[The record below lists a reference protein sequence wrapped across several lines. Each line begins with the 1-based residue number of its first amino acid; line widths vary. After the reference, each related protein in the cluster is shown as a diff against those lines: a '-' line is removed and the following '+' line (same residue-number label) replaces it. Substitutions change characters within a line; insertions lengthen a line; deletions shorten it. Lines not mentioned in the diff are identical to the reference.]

1 MISIA
6 CFWNPYFQAFKLP
19 YIFPLLYRMAAKHSF
34 AEFDPSLE
42 DWNSYSER
50 FDFYLEAGRIEDPAI
65 QLSTFLS
72 SVGPSTYKLIRNLCC
87 PKPPRAMTY
96 KEIKELLQHH
106 FRPKP
111 SVAVERLKFHST
123 VRQPSESLTSYIAR
137 LRELSEFCEFTNLDE
152 MLRDRLVC
160 GINNPRIQKLLLTE
174 SSDKL
179 TFKRAQ
185 ELAESA
191 EAAEKSIHDVTSTT
205 GNPHINV
212 LSQRLRKA
220 PHNPKRQDQPLPTVR
235 NSCYRCGGKHHHTR
249 CQFKDA
255 TCHYCHNKGHLIRVC
270 RKRQNKEKK
279 SFFQQTNV
287 IENCHSNL
295 GRSVAQQEQ
304 SVSSVLIPDS
314 YPDTLYTVTSKN
326 HIGPLH
332 VQLTVDG
339 KPISM
344 QVDTGAAASL
354 ISQVTYSSLWD
365 TPPPLTKSN
374 TSLITYTGEQVSIL
388 GTLMTRAL
396 YKEQSHRL
404 PLYVV
409 KGNGP
414 SLLGRDWLNFF
425 RLDWKEICTLHQ
437 PSKLDR
443 ILKKYAQVFEP
454 SLGTFHGVSVD
465 IETYPQATP
474 KFFKARSVPFVYR
487 EN

>member
-1 MISIA
+1 
-6 CFWNPYFQAFKLP
+6 
-19 YIFPLLYRMAAKHSF
+19 
-34 AEFDPSLE
+34 
-42 DWNSYSER
+42 
-50 FDFYLEAGRIEDPAI
+50 
-65 QLSTFLS
+65 
-72 SVGPSTYKLIRNLCC
+72 
-87 PKPPRAMTY
+87 
-96 KEIKELLQHH
+96 
-106 FRPKP
+106 
-111 SVAVERLKFHST
+111 
-123 VRQPSESLTSYIAR
+123 
-137 LRELSEFCEFTNLDE
+137 

-220 PHNPKRQDQPLPTVR
+220 PHNPKPQDQPLPTVR

-374 TSLITYTGEQVSIL
+374 TSLITYTGEQVPICIKS
-388 GTLMTRAL
+388 
-396 YKEQSHRL
+396 
-404 PLYVV
+404 
-409 KGNGP
+409 
-414 SLLGRDWLNFF
+414 SLTAF
-425 RLDWKEICTLHQ
+425 
-437 PSKLDR
+437 
-443 ILKKYAQVFEP
+443 
-454 SLGTFHGVSVD
+454 
-465 IETYPQATP
+465 
-474 KFFKARSVPFVYR
+474 PFM
-487 EN
+487 